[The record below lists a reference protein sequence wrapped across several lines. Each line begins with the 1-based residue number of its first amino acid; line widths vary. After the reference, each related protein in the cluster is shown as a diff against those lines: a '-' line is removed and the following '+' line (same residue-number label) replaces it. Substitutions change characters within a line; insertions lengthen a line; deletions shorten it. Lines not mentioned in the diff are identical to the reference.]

1 MDSACC
7 LLKETVSLSRC
18 NMPIYEYKCSACG
31 HRFEE
36 LQKFSDAPLVECPV
50 CHKPALKKQ
59 ITEAGFV
66 LKGTG
71 WYQTDFKNEGS
82 KPSSSGS
89 HTAGCSCKACS
100 ANSKN

>member
-1 MDSACC
+1 MHLFA
-7 LLKETVSLSRC
+7 LLPGELDFNGLLGTVAKDIFQLFLTGNHGAAFR
-18 NMPIYEYKCSACG
+18 MLP
-31 HRFEE
+31 
-36 LQKFSDAPLVECPV
+36 VECPV